1 MSTEPT
7 VPQSPAE
14 ASRGGQWFTI
24 FLAVACLALAVE
36 VVFLVSKT
44 RRLEGEIARLSAA
57 MQLGTVEVGDAFE
70 PLTLIGE
77 DGEETSLELG
87 QGQPHTLMLLFTMSC
102 PACEKTFPIWSQIIP
117 TEETPALRV
126 AAIRLDKNPEP
137 VEASTNILPVPVY
150 SVKERGKTFRK
161 ITRIPTTILVNGSGV
176 VEKVW
181 SGYLTPEKQQ
191 DLRETLGEVAKVRQ

>member
-1 MSTEPT
+1 MFTEQT
-7 VPQSPAE
+7 VPQSEAE

-36 VVFLVSKT
+36 VILLVSKT
-44 RRLEGEIARLSAA
+44 RRLEGELSRLNAA
-57 MQLGTVEVGDAFE
+57 VQPKTVEVGDAFE

-77 DGEETSLELG
+77 DGEETSLEFG

-102 PACEKTFPIWSQIIP
+102 PACEKTLPIWSEIVP
-117 TEETPALRV
+117 AEDTPDLRV
-126 AAIRLDKNPEP
+126 AAIRLDKDPEP
-137 VEASTNILPVPVY
+137 VEASISVPPVPVY
-150 SVKERGKTFRK
+150 LVKERGKTLQK
-161 ITRIPTTILVNGSGV
+161 ITRIPTTVLVNGSGV

-191 DLRETLGEVAKVRQ
+191 DLRQTLEEVTNVRQ